1 MRTITARIPDGL
13 LKDIEEI
20 EVEERSERA
29 QVIRKLLDSAVKN
42 WKLTKALK
50 DLGGGRITMRTAA
63 SRAGLTYVEMLDRAK
78 EEGIQIGYSMEDF
91 QRDMA
96 GLRGTDE

>member
-29 QVIRKLLDSAVKN
+29 HVIRKLLDSAVRN
-42 WKLTKALK
+42 WKLNRALRG
-50 DLGGGRITMRTAA
+50 LGEGRITLRSAA
-63 SRAGLTYVEMLDRAK
+63 SQAGLTYVEMLDRAK
-78 EEGIQIGYSMEDF
+78 ESGTSHGYSMEDF
-91 QRDMA
+91 QRDISE
-96 GLRGTDE
+96 LKGTDE